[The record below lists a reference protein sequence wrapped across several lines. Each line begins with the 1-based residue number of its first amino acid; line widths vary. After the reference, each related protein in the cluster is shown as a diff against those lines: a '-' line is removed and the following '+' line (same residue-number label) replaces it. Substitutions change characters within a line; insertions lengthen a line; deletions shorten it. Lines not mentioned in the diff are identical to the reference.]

1 MNFFIASTQSEKER
15 KGKERNKGKKEEVI
29 SSQITLNHDTRAIQ
43 RERGCQDESNDV
55 AESRLQPLESTTRT
69 ARS

>member
-1 MNFFIASTQSEKER
+1 LPAHNLRKKEKE
-15 KGKERNKGKKEEVI
+15 KKETKGKKKEVI